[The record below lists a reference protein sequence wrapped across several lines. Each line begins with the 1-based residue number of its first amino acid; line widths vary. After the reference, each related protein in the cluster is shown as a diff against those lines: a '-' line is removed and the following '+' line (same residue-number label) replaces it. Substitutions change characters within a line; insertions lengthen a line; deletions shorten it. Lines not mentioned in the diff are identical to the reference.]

1 MTATRIKLSALALFF
16 VCGPALARAQDPP
29 PLSSTSSPLFSAVQV
44 ERGEKAFKNT
54 CISCHATTQFVTP
67 VFFST
72 WNERPVFELFD
83 QLRLTMPQDNPG
95 NLPPQEYIDVIS
107 YLLKLLGA
115 EIGESEMPPED
126 SVMKAATIRI
136 KPPQRP

>member
-1 MTATRIKLSALALFF
+1 MRIRTKLSALALFF
-16 VCGPALARAQDPP
+16 FGAPVLAQNPPAQPAPAANG
-29 PLSSTSSPLFSAVQV
+29 LFSGVQV
-44 ERGEKAFKNT
+44 ERGEKVFKNI

-67 VFFST
+67 VFAST

-95 NLPPQEYIDVIS
+95 FLPPQDYIDVVS

-115 EIGESEMPPED
+115 EIGSADMPPED
-126 SVMKAATIRI
+126 SVMKAAVIRI